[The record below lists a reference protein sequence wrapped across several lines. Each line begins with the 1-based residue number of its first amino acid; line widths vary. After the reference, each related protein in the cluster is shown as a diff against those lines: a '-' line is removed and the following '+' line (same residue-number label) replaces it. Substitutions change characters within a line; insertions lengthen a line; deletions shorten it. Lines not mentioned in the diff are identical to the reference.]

1 MTVKITGPVRGAVEG
16 ACGHPIDID
25 FAVELLQELV
35 DDGGMSEFD
44 VIAKLSAAR
53 SSDALASLPI
63 PPLPAAP
70 PRPPPHPTSSPIPA
84 AGL

>member
-53 SSDALASLPI
+53 SSDALASLHI
-63 PPLPAAP
+63 DGGATTVYRKVGT
-70 PRPPPHPTSSPIPA
+70 PRGH
-84 AGL
+84 